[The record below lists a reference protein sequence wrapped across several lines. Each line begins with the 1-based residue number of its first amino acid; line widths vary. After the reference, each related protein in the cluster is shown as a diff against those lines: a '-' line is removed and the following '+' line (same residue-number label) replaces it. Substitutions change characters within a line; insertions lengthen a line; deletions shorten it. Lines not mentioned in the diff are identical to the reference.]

1 MPDAGKPHHISPT
14 GPRQRPWDTGVSV
27 PLPDGVG
34 FTDAERWAWAQIIRG
49 DIADMRFS
57 TGQDDGAGSD
67 ANEEIDGP
75 DGVKVL
81 KPWPASRKLSA
92 RFFDTILFQEPWAS
106 AKVRPWVRVYCAWID
121 ERERLNWAHAQAP
134 DELALLCSRI
144 DAQPIWQGTRFAGSV
159 SLSGARL
166 QQGLL
171 GDRLQVGGSLQCR
184 EGFTSGADI
193 RLLGAH
199 ICGNLGMDG
208 AQLTSALA
216 ADGIRIDGGL
226 FCRDGF
232 RARGEVRL
240 LHARIQGSAEFAKCE
255 LNGLS
260 GDGMIVGGNLGMDGA
275 QLTSAL
281 AADGIRIDGGLFCRD
296 GFRARG
302 EVRLLHARIQG
313 SAEFAKCELNGLSG
327 DGMIVGGN
335 LFMQDNFK
343 STGPVRLPSAR
354 VGAVMTIIGAELEK
368 GLTADGLHI
377 EGSLLCRGGARVEDE
392 VNLLGARINNNAQ
405 LRGNFNGLVDLT
417 GSEIAGE
424 LQFDQGGELPA
435 VWGENARLVLRN
447 VTCGAL
453 AGVISSFRRAN
464 HRGKRVLSVPVDMLG
479 LAYNRIGGSQGYYGE
494 AGKTLADAPV
504 KELVALLQSDAP
516 KKRVFTPQ
524 PYHQLADALAT
535 AGREEKAQRVR
546 FALLEH
552 ERAAKGVPTPRKF
565 ALLLSRHLIG
575 HGFENWR
582 AALGFAALVLGT
594 AAVGLAFEGRP
605 MVTSLAAMDWRA
617 MGDWGGY
624 ALGNAIPILELDPS
638 HETFVKDRFGD
649 AEPIWLKSILYS
661 SKLLGFALLSYLAAG
676 LTGFASRS
684 ARR

>member
-1 MPDAGKPHHISPT
+1 MPDAGEPHHISPT

-27 PLPDGVG
+27 PLPEGVG

-57 TGQDDGAGSD
+57 TGKDDGAGSD
-67 ANEEIDGP
+67 ANEEIEGP

-159 SLSGARL
+159 SLSGTRL

-184 EGFTSGADI
+184 EGFTSGADV

-208 AQLTSALA
+208 AQLTSA
-216 ADGIRIDGGL
+216 
-226 FCRDGF
+226 F
-232 RARGEVRL
+232 
-240 LHARIQGSAEFAKCE
+240 S
-255 LNGLS
+255 
-260 GDGMIVGGNLGMDGA
+260 
-275 QLTSAL
+275 
-281 AADGIRIDGGLFCRD
+281 ADGIRIDGGLFCRD

-377 EGSLLCRGGARVEDE
+377 EGSLLCRGGARIEDE

-524 PYHQLADALAT
+524 PYHQLADALAA

-552 ERAAKGVPTPRKF
+552 ERAAKGVPTTRKF